1 MAQQLVNGSYR
12 KSDVTF
18 TFRMSDR
25 YAVVSEPFQGKHK
38 KPQDVRSRLSRKQ
51 HWRERN
57 ADKVA
62 KENVRKLIRK
72 KLEKYNAIELNRDY
86 EK

>member
-1 MAQQLVNGSYR
+1 MSQQLVNGSYR

-38 KPQDVRSRLSRKQ
+38 KPQDIRSRLARKE

-57 ADKVA
+57 MDMVA
-62 KENVRKLIRK
+62 IQEVRKMLREYQK
-72 KLEKYNAIELNRDY
+72 
-86 EK
+86 

>member
-25 YAVVSEPFQGKHK
+25 YAVVSDPFCGKHK
-38 KPQDVRSRLSRKQ
+38 KPQDSASIAKRRT
-51 HWRERN
+51 HWKIRN
-57 ADKVA
+57 DFPLV
-62 KENVRKLIRK
+62 E
-72 KLEKYNAIELNRDY
+72 E
-86 EK
+86 